1 MAYRT
6 LFHSIEYIFF
16 HESLGI
22 FYWIRVLIGCA
33 KRIFLAFVHFLIDSP
48 DDDSILFLYLQRF
61 WWEKERIYRSNWVA
75 SIVTVES
82 ISNANAFDVL
92 TIESHLLCG
101 YISIYLCW
109 LFFFQSKANK
119 RKKDLR
125 KTNLRLCIIEFRF
138 YLEHA
143 QWMGR
148 ISEL

>member
-1 MAYRT
+1 MYLVAYRT

-101 YISIYLCW
+101 YIHLSMLVVFFSIKG
-109 LFFFQSKANK
+109 QQKKERPSKNK
-119 RKKDLR
+119 FTPLY
-125 KTNLRLCIIEFRF
+125 N
-138 YLEHA
+138 
-143 QWMGR
+143 R
-148 ISEL
+148 I